1 MTNENNNETNNEI
14 ILNKGDLIY
23 WSRCM
28 PNVGIYDVIDLK
40 VRTVTD
46 TYFVGIETKTKH
58 AYLFYNKDLDMI
70 VFMNRKDAVMNCAEK
85 ENNSKRKVS
94 DEKYYEEY

>member
-1 MTNENNNETNNEI
+1 MTSKNNNIINEI
-14 ILNKGDLIY
+14 KLNKGDMIY

-28 PNVGIYDVIDLK
+28 PNVGIYDVVDLK

-46 TYFVGIETKTKH
+46 TYFVGIEIKTKH
-58 AYLFYNKDLDMI
+58 AYLFYYSDIDKI
-70 VFMNRKDAVMNCAEK
+70 VFMNRKDAVMNCTEK
-85 ENNSKRKVS
+85 ENSSKRKVS